1 MLVYNLVWG
10 PEFSAIIQNVAASLA
25 SNILRHIPYTR
36 PVNDSPKRLT
46 YLSVARSFSS
56 VQD

>member
-1 MLVYNLVWG
+1 MLMYNLVWG

-36 PVNDSPKRLT
+36 PVNDSPKRSDLFIGCE
-46 YLSVARSFSS
+46 VISS